1 MVPIWSYNGSV
12 PVSLSIKNVPDE
24 VVEKLRV
31 RAQRNRRSLQGELLE
46 VIEKAA
52 DETPVLTIQEIY
64 ERAKARGLSSKAGES
79 VRIIR
84 KMRDD
89 RTRQLMALLGKPR
102 DRR

>member
-24 VVEKLRV
+24 VVVKLRA
-31 RAQRNRRSLQGELLE
+31 RAQRNRRSLQGELLD

-52 DETPVLTIQEIY
+52 DEIPALTIEQLY
-64 ERAKARGLSSKAGES
+64 ERAKARGLSSKSGES

-84 KMRDD
+84 KMRAD
-89 RTRQLMALLGKPR
+89 RTRHLMALLGKPR

>member
-24 VVEKLRV
+24 VVEKLRL

-52 DETPVLTIQEIY
+52 GEIPALTIEQVY
-64 ERAKARGLSSKAGES
+64 EFAKASGLTSKRGES

-84 KMRDD
+84 KMRND
-89 RTRQLMALLGKPR
+89 RTKQLMKLLGK
-102 DRR
+102 RRGSR

>member
-1 MVPIWSYNGSV
+1 MVPIWSYNGTV

-24 VVEKLRV
+24 VVEKLRM
-31 RAQRNRRSLQGELLE
+31 RAQRNRRSLQGELLD

-52 DETPVLTIQEIY
+52 DETPALTIEEVY
-64 ERAKARGLSSKAGES
+64 ERAKARGLTSRAGES

-84 KMRDD
+84 KMRAD
-89 RTRQLMALLGKPR
+89 RTKQLMRLLGKPR

>member
-1 MVPIWSYNGSV
+1 M

-24 VVEKLRV
+24 VVEKLRA

-52 DETPVLTIQEIY
+52 GETSALTIQQVF
-64 ERAKARGLSSKAGES
+64 ERAKARGLSSKSGES
-79 VRIIR
+79 VRAIR
-84 KMRDD
+84 KMRTD
-89 RTRQLMALLGKPR
+89 RTSHLMRLLGKRR

>member
-1 MVPIWSYNGSV
+1 MVPIWSYNGTV

-24 VVEKLRV
+24 VVEKLRM

-52 DETPVLTIQEIY
+52 DETPALTIEEVY
-64 ERAKARGLSSKAGES
+64 ERAKARGLTSQSGES

-84 KMRDD
+84 KMRAD
-89 RTRQLMALLGKPR
+89 RTRQLMRLLGKPR